1 MSEFPIRVSPVPTE
15 EYLKLKQQSENEVKK
30 SSDHLQLFVSQ
41 PQHLS
46 IPPMQPYL
54 ITSAEHTKPPNFP
67 PHLASTDEYLKL
79 NQQNG
84 HQVKNVEQPP
94 IQQYLSKSTEYSK
107 LPSYPTYLS
116 SVEEYQKLSAAQ
128 EGGKA
133 PASVLSKSTEYSKL
147 PSYPTYLS
155 PVEEY
160 QKLSAA
166 QEGGKAPA
174 SVGVTPIQQYL
185 SKSTHYSESPAYP
198 NNLSGQ
204 YDLNLED
211 RKNPNDAAIKAPSA
225 TDAASRPPT
234 QDSKPTERQV
244 DETVTRPAV
253 LRAAPE
259 VNTTGPTSAPPRV
272 DPVSAPPTSSPA
284 SAAPPPAAKTQVNE
298 PPSPAGRA
306 CRGR

>member
-116 SVEEYQKLSAAQ
+116 S
-128 EGGKA
+128 
-133 PASVLSKSTEYSKL
+133 
-147 PSYPTYLS
+147 
-155 PVEEY
+155 VEEY